1 MVFSIMK
8 QYIFLLFMSSLLL
21 FSLTFGCSPSHSKRT
36 HRRSNIVG
44 VTVDYQDAS
53 VVIREKLDEK
63 GNVIKKSFNH
73 PYYFTEVELAGFLS
87 SVYYKEGEYVTGKK
101 EKLVFREDELQNIIS
116 PIYYKEGEYVTGKK
130 EKLVFRED
138 ELQNII
144 SPIISAFS
152 MANDSQDI
160 LVFSSPHKDI
170 LANTRSYFSMFV
182 TNNELN
188 IVFSTIKSKKSW
200 LTDGRAIQMN
210 TYHRDNNKCI
220 FKDPLNVKRSSRWR
234 LVPMAGQRFALGR
247 PNWLIIDLSS
257 NLFGM
262 AGSDNISD
270 NSIEAGSS
278 VRAIE
283 SKVRISNNFIEEKQ
297 KNQGVQGKLRKLKV
311 LKDEGVISEE
321 DYKKRKKE
329 LLGKF

>member
-1 MVFSIMK
+1 MK
-8 QYIFLLFMSSLLL
+8 QYIFLTFISSLLL

-73 PYYFTEVELAGFLS
+73 PYYFTEVELADLLS
-87 SVYYKEGEYVTGKK
+87 SVYYKEGKYITGKR
-101 EKLVFREDELQNIIS
+101 ETMVFREDELQNII
-116 PIYYKEGEYVTGKK
+116 P
-130 EKLVFRED
+130 
-138 ELQNII
+138 
-144 SPIISAFS
+144 PIISAFS
-152 MANDSQDI
+152 MANESQDI
-160 LVFSSPHKDI
+160 LVFSSPHTDI
-170 LANTRSYFSMFV
+170 LVNTRSYFSMFM

-210 TYHRDNNKCI
+210 TYHRDSNKYI

-234 LVPMAGQRFALGR
+234 LVPMAGQRFAPGR

-297 KNQGVQGKLRKLKV
+297 KNQGVPGKLRKLKV

-321 DYKKRKKE
+321 DYRKRKKE